1 EELIVGKVLTVDEI
15 FKDIKY
21 VDVIGTTK
29 GRGFA
34 GTMKKDNYAGMP
46 ASHGAKK
53 VHRSIGGTG
62 SMASNRGS
70 GRPKKGRPM
79 PGRYGAERVTVRNL
93 TVVKIDVENHLLLVE
108 GGIPGANGGLVMVR
122 ATNKIK

>member
-1 EELIVGKVLTVDEI
+1 
-15 FKDIKY
+15 
-21 VDVIGTTK
+21 
-29 GRGFA
+29 
-34 GTMKKDNYAGMP
+34 
-46 ASHGAKK
+46 
-53 VHRSIGGTG
+53 
-62 SMASNRGS
+62 MASNRGS